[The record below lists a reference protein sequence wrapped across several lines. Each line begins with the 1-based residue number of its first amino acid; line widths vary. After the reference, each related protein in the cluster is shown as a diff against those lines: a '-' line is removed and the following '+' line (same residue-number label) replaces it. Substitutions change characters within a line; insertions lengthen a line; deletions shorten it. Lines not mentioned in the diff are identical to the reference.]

1 MREGTGRG
9 RGQRSGGRARP
20 RAHAHTHPHH
30 YHRRHT
36 QAHEAQGGGAVGRHS
51 RVFIVVGRAGAQGAS
66 STSSL
71 CMYEF
76 SQWRR
81 SRAASSRAR
90 SRKAASSASARLRR
104 DSGVAGSARAPP
116 GVRSLPGD
124 GMRRLPWVPA
134 RHQPP
139 AACSPRGLT
148 RSPVTAPAAEGL
160 GLCRPVSCSV
170 WVFGSVFTRFRAS

>member
-1 MREGTGRG
+1 M
-9 RGQRSGGRARP
+9 SGGKDEERGDRGVEASVADAGP
-20 RAHAHTHPHH
+20 APVHV
-30 YHRRHT
+30 HT
-36 QAHEAQGGGAVGRHS
+36 QPPTTTTHSHTRTHAHEAQGGGAVARHS
-51 RVFIVVGRAGAQGAS
+51 RVFIAVGRAGAQGAS

-104 DSGVAGSARAPP
+104 DWGVAGPARAPP

-124 GMRRLPWVPA
+124 RKRRLPWVPA
-134 RHQPP
+134 RRPP
-139 AACSPRGLT
+139 
-148 RSPVTAPAAEGL
+148 PVLPA
-160 GLCRPVSCSV
+160 V
-170 WVFGSVFTRFRAS
+170 